1 MERFVR
7 GRSVIPRGE
16 DTRDESS
23 KMFRGKIS
31 TSTGADVAHPGN
43 RSQGILGAQHL
54 CAVHHGQKPCPYIQV
69 RQNGSPLGPRQPL
82 VYSRGDPGKKDKN
95 VLEGFS
101 NRDPRTWT
109 QKPAVR
115 CTVTNMDR
123 RRGNIIH
130 AATFQLFP
138 EFPSLNPIFLFFFF
152 F

>member
-101 NRDPRTWT
+101 NRDPRTRT
-109 QKPAVR
+109 QWDALWR
-115 CTVTNMDR
+115 IWIADAEILYMR
-123 RRGNIIH
+123 RRSSRFQNFSLLFLFLIH
-130 AATFQLFP
+130 F
-138 EFPSLNPIFLFFFF
+138 IFLRF
-152 F
+152 